1 MPFSAYLNSKREDCR
16 ALVQALGKHFAFV
29 SVLGTDV
36 SATVIRADRKS
47 SAVQDGRGECGF
59 VVKMHDGRSFFEY
72 SLGEEAVKLEIEAFV
87 FMEAFISHRK
97 HVFDA
102 VHEAAPFFAAAA
114 VAVDAINRISFCK
127 FNLTLL

>member
-72 SLGEEAVKLEIEAFV
+72 SLDDISGDKEALAAKIVSAVRVDDSLKGRMISTAALADEPLKKDFV
-87 FMEAFISHRK
+87 R
-97 HVFDA
+97 
-102 VHEAAPFFAAAA
+102 
-114 VAVDAINRISFCK
+114 
-127 FNLTLL
+127 